1 MTKLVSAAAMLAGST
16 ALQTPGFEVKD
27 GGTPDNPADAI
38 AKIASAFELFKAKN
52 DERLAEIEKKGS
64 SDVVTTEQVDKINAE
79 ITRLSE
85 IQAELQ
91 KKAARPCIGRD
102 GKEITP
108 EAKAHKDAFSQFLRK
123 GTDQGLKDIEQKAL
137 SMATGADG
145 AFTLPEEIDRM
156 VQDLVKETSPIR
168 SIANVVTVGTSD
180 YKKLVNL
187 HGTASGWVGETAA
200 RPETNT
206 PQFAEIAPPM
216 GEVYANPAAS
226 QVMLDDSFVDVES
239 WLAGEI
245 ALEFAKAEGAAF
257 ISGNGT
263 NRPRGFL
270 AGSAPVATPDG
281 ARAFGVLQYIASGQA
296 SALPTSADVYLNMVY
311 ALKAAHRQGAS
322 WVIARAVL
330 AEIRKLKDTT
340 NQYLWAPGLGDGQPA
355 TLLGFGITEAED
367 MPAVAA
373 NAFPVAFGNFR
384 AGYTIVDRPTGIS
397 LRDPFTNKPYV
408 MFYTTKRVGGALV
421 DSEAIKVLK
430 IAIS

>member
-1 MTKLVSAAAMLAGST
+1 MTKLIAAAAMLAHST
-16 ALQTPGFEVKD
+16 ALATPGFEVKD
-27 GGTPDNPADAI
+27 GGTPDNTADAI
-38 AKIASAFELFKAKN
+38 TKIAQAFEAFKVKN

-79 ITRLSE
+79 ITRLSD
-85 IQAELQ
+85 IQTELQ
-91 KKAARPCIGRD
+91 KKAARPAIGRD

-145 AFTLPEEIDRM
+145 SFTLPEEIDRM

-270 AGSAPVATPDG
+270 AGSAPVATADG
-281 ARAFGVLQYIASGQA
+281 ARAFGVLQYIPSLQA
-296 SALPTSADVYLNMVY
+296 AALPTTADVYLSLVY
-311 ALKAAHRQGAS
+311 ALKAAHRQGAN

-384 AGYTIVDRPTGIS
+384 AGYTIVDRPTGVS

-430 IAIS
+430 IAAS

>member
-91 KKAARPCIGRD
+91 KKAARPSIGRD

-270 AGSAPVATPDG
+270 AGSAPVATADG

-311 ALKAAHRQGAS
+311 ALKAAHRQGAN